1 MKIKSGGLDFQL
13 LGIGRTGHIGF
24 NEPGSNINSGTRS
37 ITLDHITRMMPH
49 LLLGIDNVQ
58 KAITMGIGTVRR
70 AKELYFLH
78 GELVKLKY

>member
-1 MKIKSGGLDFQL
+1 
-13 LGIGRTGHIGF
+13 
-24 NEPGSNINSGTRS
+24 
-37 ITLDHITRMMPH
+37 MPH